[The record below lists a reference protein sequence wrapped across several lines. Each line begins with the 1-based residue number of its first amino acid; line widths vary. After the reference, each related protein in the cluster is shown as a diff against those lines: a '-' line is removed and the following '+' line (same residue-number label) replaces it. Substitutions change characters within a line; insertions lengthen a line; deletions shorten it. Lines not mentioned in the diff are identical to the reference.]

1 MPLSPVAAPRGRVC
15 REPQRAARPR
25 LQRGTNS
32 EARTISPQR
41 YRRFQSPAGT
51 PVCVSPIAVS
61 TTFVI
66 LTLPGRLAKLANM
79 MGTSIGRNEDTYH
92 RFLRGDEE
100 RYGSA
105 LDTFEVVI

>member
-1 MPLSPVAAPRGRVC
+1 
-15 REPQRAARPR
+15 
-25 LQRGTNS
+25 
-32 EARTISPQR
+32 
-41 YRRFQSPAGT
+41 
-51 PVCVSPIAVS
+51 
-61 TTFVI
+61 
-66 LTLPGRLAKLANM
+66 M